1 MATLL
6 WPFYNLVSMGI
17 LDSKTRVLDS
27 IITLEGRKQLANGG
41 INIRYVSFTDNAT
54 FYAADL
60 ENGSADATARI
71 YLEACHLPQDEI
83 TFHADESG
91 RLLALKSAADV
102 VIKSGQLLKTT
113 FDPSLTLTGSNK
125 SMFETSTLRG
135 DFLQDYAAGL
145 LTSSIDNFKKQHII
159 GTKDSFFE
167 DDGFAMSNKEIEFV
181 IHNDRPI
188 SEKNGFIAN
197 ISHLE
202 DIHADPRFSN
212 VQNFKFLPPI
222 NKTDEVIDKTTIENL
237 KPHLLGSYPAWGP
250 TKKLTH
256 TDVINEHMQ
265 YAKTGYVKTV
275 SFEPTSRANNLFM
288 QAFEVTNDTMF
299 KLDIIDFGVW
309 NAPHNSSFAEQ
320 ITANM
325 PGQTMHILFVG
336 KLITKPESETHS
348 FIHLFTLIFG

>member
-6 WPFYNLVSMGI
+6 WPFYNLLSMGI
-17 LDSKTRVLDS
+17 LDSKTRILDS
-27 IITLEGRKQLANGG
+27 IVTLEGRKQLANGG

-60 ENGSADATARI
+60 ENGSADATVRL
-71 YLEACHLPQDEI
+71 YLEACHLPQDEV

-91 RLLALKSAADV
+91 RLLALKNAADV
-102 VIKSGQLLKTT
+102 VVKSGQLLKTT
-113 FDPSLTLTGSNK
+113 FDPTLLTGSNS
-125 SMFETSTLRG
+125 SMFETSVLRG
-135 DFLQDYAAGL
+135 EALQEYASGF
-145 LTSSIDNFKKQHII
+145 LTSSIDNFKKQQII
-159 GTKDSFFE
+159 ATKDSFFE
-167 DDGFAMSNKEIEFV
+167 DDGFALSNKEIEFV

-202 DIHADPRFSN
+202 DIHTDPRFSN
-212 VQNFKFLPPI
+212 VPNFKFLPPI
-222 NKTDEVIDKTTIENL
+222 NKTDEIIDKSNVDNL
-237 KPHLLGSYPAWGP
+237 KPFLLGNYSAWGP

-256 TDVINEHMQ
+256 KDVINEHLQ

-288 QAFEVTNDTMF
+288 QAFEVTNDTML

-309 NAPHNSSFAEQ
+309 STPSNSTFVEQ
-320 ITANM
+320 STNT
-325 PGQTMHILFVG
+325 PGQVMHILFVG
-336 KLITKPESETHS
+336 KLITKPETETHS
-348 FIHLFTLIFG
+348 FVHLFTLIFG